1 MPGFIAL
8 LQPLAR
14 FPFIFTFL
22 PQVESLPI
30 KLPGLHLKCPQH
42 PCPLTLSG
50 SHSQHDPA
58 SSFILYQEEQQLV
71 VQGPLFAPA
80 IIQDRSQSQSHVG
93 MSTSHAAVGSQ
104 GTSFKGPTLCT
115 VPVQWM
121 PIILPAGQ
129 LSPTPYAGKSRQ
141 VAVAQQALLCPYSQN
156 VKREASPVCL
166 TWCLAAWALI
176 T

>member
-1 MPGFIAL
+1 MPGFTAL

-14 FPFIFTFL
+14 FPIIFTFP

-30 KLPGLHLKCPQH
+30 KLPGLHLTCPQH

-80 IIQDRSQSQSHVG
+80 IIQDRGQSQSHIG
-93 MSTSHAAVGSQ
+93 MSTSHAAVGGQ

-121 PIILPAGQ
+121 PISLPAGQ
-129 LSPTPYAGKSRQ
+129 LSPTPYSGKSRQ
-141 VAVAQQALLCPYSQN
+141 VARVQQALLCPYSQN
-156 VKREASPVCL
+156 VRHEASPVSL